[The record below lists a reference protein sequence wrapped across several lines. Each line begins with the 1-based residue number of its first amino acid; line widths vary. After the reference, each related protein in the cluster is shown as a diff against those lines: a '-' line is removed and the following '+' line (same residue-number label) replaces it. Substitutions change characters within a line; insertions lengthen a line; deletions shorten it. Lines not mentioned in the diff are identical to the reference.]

1 MDNGTNVPSSGHEVS
16 GIPGDLPLDIAK
28 YQDDLAELEIAE
40 DQWRELLETMWSIMR
55 LFVECGFNVDVAG
68 RAAMDIFNQAAH
80 GEPKDEA

>member
-16 GIPGDLPLDIAK
+16 GVSGDLQLDIAK

-55 LFVECGFNVDVAG
+55 LFVECGFASDVAG
-68 RAAMDIFNQAAH
+68 RAAMEIFNQAAH

>member
-1 MDNGTNVPSSGHEVS
+1 MDNGTNVPSSGHEANGV
-16 GIPGDLPLDIAK
+16 PGDLQLDIAK

-55 LFVECGFNVDVAG
+55 IFVECGFTADVAG
-68 RAAMDIFNQAAH
+68 RAAMEIFNQAAH